1 MAKKVDIKSF
11 PDLKQAGRRN
21 YSSKPVTRN
30 ANLKISE
37 QLANWAKGKSFC
49 LQTSGC
55 QANVRDSEIIAGFL
69 IKLGLVEINNPISA
83 DVVIFNTCAVRE
95 NAEKKI
101 YGELGQLKQAS
112 IQNPHKIIGI
122 CGCMAQEEKPM
133 RFIKEH
139 FPYVNLV
146 FGTHNIDSIYS
157 LLDACITKE
166 ERIFDVESKEG
177 EVVESLPSTR
187 TDKTKAFVNIMYGC
201 DNFCTFCIVPYTRG
215 RMRSRSINE
224 IVNEVNLLK
233 QQGYK
238 EVTLI
243 GQNVNAYGFD
253 LKDENQTFDKLLEA
267 VALTN
272 IPRVRFTTSHPAY
285 FKEEVFKVMAK
296 YDNIMPCLHLP
307 LQSGSDL
314 MLKRM
319 NRHYNKQ
326 QYLDLVELLRK
337 YIPDVYLTTDIIVGF
352 PNETE
357 QDFLDTLDVVN
368 KVKYD
373 NAYTFI
379 YSPRDGTPAACIKDD
394 TPLEEKSNRFDRLK
408 QTIDDLATKSAKQ
421 EEGKIVEVLFDTV
434 SKRDSSMISGYSRH
448 LRLVHVKGDPS
459 LISQI
464 RKVKIKESHTYS
476 LIGELIND

>member
-1 MAKKVDIKSF
+1 MAKKVNIISF

-21 YSSKPVTRN
+21 YNQKSITRN
-30 ANLKISE
+30 ANLKISDN
-37 QLANWAKGKSFC
+37 LSSWAKGKTYC

-55 QANVRDSEIIAGFL
+55 QANVRDSEILAGFL
-69 IKLGLVEINNPISA
+69 NNLGLTESNNPYSS
-83 DVVIFNTCAVRE
+83 DVVIFNTCAIRE

-101 YGELGQLKQAS
+101 YGELGQLKQSAKE
-112 IQNPHKIIGI
+112 NPHKIIGI

-133 RFIKEH
+133 RFIKDH

-146 FGTHNIDSIYS
+146 FGTHNMDSIYS
-157 LLDACITKE
+157 LLDACITTD
-166 ERIFDVESKEG
+166 ERIFDVSSTEG
-177 EVVESLPSTR
+177 EVVEQLPSTR
-187 TDKTKAFVNIMYGC
+187 VDKTKAFVHIMYGC
-201 DNFCTFCIVPYTRG
+201 DNFCTYCIVPYTRG
-215 RMRSRSINE
+215 KMRSRSIQD
-224 IVNEVNLLK
+224 IVNEVNSLK
-233 QQGYK
+233 EQGYK

-253 LKDENQTFDKLLEA
+253 LKDPNSTFDKLLEA

-296 YDNIMPCLHLP
+296 YDNIMPSLHLP
-307 LQSGSDL
+307 LQSGSDT

-326 QYLDLVELLRK
+326 QYLDLVDLLRK

-352 PNETE
+352 PNESE
-357 QDFLDTLDVVN
+357 QDFLDTLDVVD

-379 YSPRDGTPAACIKDD
+379 YSPRDGTPAAIMPDI
-394 TPLEEKSNRFDRLK
+394 TTSEEKSNRFDRLK
-408 QTIDDLATKSAKQ
+408 ASIDNLATISAKK

-459 LISQI
+459 LIGQI
-464 RKVKIKESHTYS
+464 RKVKIIESHTYS
-476 LIGELIND
+476 LIGELIDE

>member
-21 YSSKPVTRN
+21 YNAKPITRN

-37 QLANWAKGKSFC
+37 QLASWAKGKSFC

-55 QANVRDSEIIAGFL
+55 QANVRDSEILAGFL
-69 IKLGLVEINNPISA
+69 LNLGLEESSNPYSA

-101 YGELGQLKQAS
+101 YGELGQLKQSS
-112 IQNPHKIIGI
+112 IANPHKIIGI

-157 LLDACITKE
+157 LLDACITSE
-166 ERIFDVESKEG
+166 ERIFDVQSKEG
-177 EVVESLPSTR
+177 EVVEQLPSTR

-215 RMRSRSINE
+215 RMRSRSISE
-224 IVNEVNLLK
+224 IVNEVNSLK
-233 QQGYK
+233 EQGYK

-285 FKEEVFKVMAK
+285 FKEEVFAVMAK

-314 MLKRM
+314 MLRKM

-326 QYLDLVELLRK
+326 QYLDLVDLLRK

-379 YSPRDGTPAACIKDD
+379 YSPRDGTPAANIIDK
-394 TPLEEKSNRFDRLK
+394 TTQEEKSNRFDRLK
-408 QTIDDLATKSAKQ
+408 QTIDELATISAKK

-459 LISQI
+459 LIGQI
-464 RKVKIKESHTYS
+464 RKVKIIESHTYS
-476 LIGELIND
+476 LIGELINE